1 MPRMEFK
8 TVVHNIC
15 GREIKITI
23 PADPEAVLSEAVEL
37 EAESAGDSD
46 PYWCLVWAAA
56 PKTAQLI
63 LQADWDT
70 SSQLTAI
77 ELGCGV
83 GLAGIAAQHA
93 GMAVTFSDYSAP
105 AVEQAVSN
113 AAANGFDNSEGLV
126 LDWNSPTDQ
135 QFDYLLG
142 SDILY
147 DKANHK
153 PILKVLRKMMS
164 QDGEAWIGDMG
175 RYALEGFVEL
185 ATKDGWKIELYDE
198 DNRPLSKPVHQ
209 SFQLLKIKAG

>member
-1 MPRMEFK
+1 
-8 TVVHNIC
+8 
-15 GREIKITI
+15 
-23 PADPEAVLSEAVEL
+23 VLSGAVEL
-37 EAESAGDSD
+37 EAESGGDSD

-63 LQADWDT
+63 LQADWDR
-70 SSQLTAI
+70 SSPPTAI

-105 AVEQAVSN
+105 AVDQAVQN

-126 LDWNSPTDQ
+126 LDWNYPTDHK
-135 QFDYLLG
+135 FDYLLG

-153 PILKVLRKMMS
+153 PILNVLRTMMS
-164 QDGEAWIGDMG
+164 PGGEAWIGDMG

-185 ATKDGWKIELYDE
+185 AAKDGWKIELFDA
-198 DNRPLSKPVHQ
+198 DNKPLKQPVHQ